1 MVIRSDQARQPGQT
15 LTRFAWLSVA
25 GAALTIGL
33 KAGAYYLTGSV
44 GVLSDALE
52 SLVNLVAAISVL
64 VALAVAARPPD
75 EEHPYGYEKVEYFSS
90 GFEGAL
96 ILVAALSIG
105 VAAVGRLA
113 DPQPITAVGL
123 GLAATGAAAV
133 INLGI
138 ARVLLDAS
146 RRYGSIILH
155 ADAQH
160 LLSDVWT
167 SAGVIGGVGAVALTG
182 WWWLDPVIALVM
194 AVNIV
199 RTGAQLVRRSTA
211 GLLDAALPPPE
222 RAAVQAVLDRYGE
235 EFASAGLE
243 FHALRTRQSGTR
255 RFLTVHVLVP
265 GAWSVQRGHD
275 ILERIEADL
284 RRALPG
290 LTTATHLE
298 PLEDPRS
305 FADARIDRVEP
316 EDTGRGADAVRG
328 ADTGHGEDTGRG
340 EGTGRGAEAYS
351 SPAKAGASGARAGG
365 GRPREALEDEEVQ
378 S

>member
-1 MVIRSDQARQPGQT
+1 MLTLRYMAGRS
-15 LTRFAWLSVA
+15 LTRFAWLSIA
-25 GAALTIGL
+25 GALLTIGL
-33 KAGAYYLTGSV
+33 KTGAYLLTGSV

-52 SLVNLVAAISVL
+52 SLVNLVAAVSVL
-64 VALAVAARPPD
+64 VALVVAARPPD
-75 EEHPYGYEKVEYFSS
+75 EEHNYGYEKAEYFSS

-113 DPQPITAVGL
+113 DPQPLTAVGL
-123 GLAATGAAAV
+123 GLAATGAAAL

-146 RRYGSIILH
+146 RRYGSITLE
-155 ADAQH
+155 ADARH

-167 SAGVIGGVGAVALTG
+167 SAGVIAGVGAVALSG
-182 WWWLDPVIALVM
+182 WWWLDPVIALLV
-194 AVNIV
+194 ALNIV
-199 RTGAQLVRRSTA
+199 RTGAQLVRRSAA
-211 GLLDAALPPPE
+211 GLLDAALPPRE

-235 EFASAGLE
+235 EFASAGLQ

-305 FADARIDRVEP
+305 FADAGIDRAEP
-316 EDTGRGADAVRG
+316 EPPGAPVRPPHGQRGRIVLLRVADAPG
-328 ADTGHGEDTGRG
+328 GRV
-340 EGTGRGAEAYS
+340 
-351 SPAKAGASGARAGG
+351 GG
-365 GRPREALEDEEVQ
+365 GRAGAQAERPRATLEEEEEEEP
-378 S
+378 